1 MTSLQPFAAVRPGEH
16 ACCRLARSADRG
28 LVARAVVRTAL
39 ARDHKAV
46 YLSDRD
52 RSAVLRELDGDLT
65 LDEPIRRA
73 IAHDQLDIRGAT
85 DTYMPDGV
93 FEGDRM
99 VSAIRGEHAL
109 AMREGYAALSITAE
123 MTWALRG
130 APGTEDLAEYERVAD
145 AVQEPTLVLLC
156 QYEQG
161 RFAAGTLTDVAAA
174 HQVDVSPE
182 LAPIARTRC
191 LSAARTNAGSTLR
204 LAGELDHSAAPAVS
218 HVLDAHFHGDVRVDL
233 ADVSY
238 ADVTGLRA
246 LRGRTE
252 RRLTIAAASDVVRRL
267 MGLMCWDSD
276 DLVDVPK
283 AT

>member
-1 MTSLQPFAAVRPGEH
+1 M
-16 ACCRLARSADRG
+16 
-28 LVARAVVRTAL
+28 RTAL
-39 ARDHKAV
+39 AQDHKAV

-52 RSAVLRELDGDLT
+52 RSAVLHELDGDPT
-65 LDEPIRRA
+65 LDAPIRRA
-73 IAHDQLDIRGAT
+73 LARDQLDIRGAT

-99 VSAIRGEHAL
+99 VSTIRAEHAL
-109 AMREGYAALSITAE
+109 ALGQGYAALSITAE
-123 MTWALRG
+123 MTPALCG
-130 APGTEDLAEYERVAD
+130 VPGTEDLAEYERVAD
-145 AVQEPTLVLLC
+145 AVQESTLVLLC

-204 LAGELDHSAAPAVS
+204 LAGELDHRAAAAVS
-218 HVLDAHFHGDVRVDL
+218 HVLDAHFHGDVLVDL

-267 MGLMCWDSD
+267 MRLMSWDTD
-276 DLVDVPK
+276 ALVDV